1 MTMQYDVKTAY
12 LEASGVLVDSRSRLK
27 QLIFLPSGTAGSV
40 VIYDNASAGSG
51 NVVWRTKVGTGV
63 QPFQLIVPGEGILAL
78 NGMYAVLTNI
88 ISVTICYG

>member
-27 QLIFLPSGTAGSV
+27 QLVFLPSGNTGSI

-78 NGMYAVLTNI
+78 NGLYVALTNI
-88 ISVTICYG
+88 TSITVCYG